1 MRLALS
7 SLAVSAAVLVLAGQ
21 AAAADLVVTIRDAKG
36 KPVADAVVTAYPGG
50 RTPAGP
56 LKLAGPYKVV
66 QQGMQ
71 FSPFV
76 SVVPAGATVAFPNL
90 DSVMHHVYSFS
101 AAHPFEIKLYGKDE
115 SRTQTFD
122 KPGVIALGCN
132 IHDQMI
138 AFIKVVD
145 TPYAAKSAADGV
157 ARLNGL
163 PDGMSVVHVWHPY
176 MKTKTGEVVQT
187 LTLAGASNSSV
198 SVDLRPPPPMQMGG
212 Y

>member
-1 MRLALS
+1 MRIALS
-7 SLAVSAAVLVLAGQ
+7 SLAVSAAVLFAAGQ
-21 AAAADLVVTIRDAKG
+21 AMAADLTVTIRDAKG

-50 RTPAGP
+50 KTPAGP
-56 LKLAGPYKVV
+56 LKLAGPYKVI
-66 QQGMQ
+66 QQNLM

-101 AAHPFEIKLYGKDE
+101 AAHPFEIKLYGKDQVH
-115 SRTQTFD
+115 TVTFD

-132 IHDQMI
+132 IHDQMV

-145 TPYAAKSAADGV
+145 TPYAAKSGADGV
-157 ARLNGL
+157 ARLPGL
-163 PDGMSVVHVWHPY
+163 PDGSTAVHIWHPY
-176 MKTKTGEVVQT
+176 MKTKTGEIVQT
-187 LTLAGASNSSV
+187 WTLTGASAQSV
-198 SVDLRPPPPMQMGG
+198 SVDLRPPPPMSMGG